1 MNVKDNFSHKEH
13 HSGFCE
19 LDDAS
24 PIPANLIFSAF
35 SVANYFFRA

>member
-1 MNVKDNFSHKEH
+1 MNVNGSFSHKEH

-24 PIPANLIFSAF
+24 PMPANPISSVF
-35 SVANYFFRA
+35 SVAKYFFRA